1 MKNKDFPSGQWSEA
15 VVSEVVQLA
24 DRLLGNEYEVM
35 EKGRQD
41 IVTTLD
47 IQMEREIKA
56 LLLSRFPNDGFVGE
70 EENQTATNHKRIW
83 VCDPI
88 DGTLNFTQG
97 IPYFGV
103 QLALLE
109 GDAVLFSMIYLPKL
123 KELYTAIFGQGAF
136 LNGTSIATAQT
147 QTLEKSIVTFGDFS
161 KSNPSS
167 RTFQNELIGRLL
179 GKAMRIR
186 IQGASSVDFAFVS
199 SHKNAV
205 HILFSKNIWEMA
217 PGILLA
223 KEAGCVVHKFS
234 GANHGFEG
242 EGLIISAN
250 QNILDEILTEIEKM
264 KSL

>member
-1 MKNKDFPSGQWSEA
+1 MKNKDFPSGHWSEQ
-15 VVSEVVQLA
+15 VVREVVQLA
-24 DRLLGNEYEVM
+24 DRLLGNDYEVM

-41 IVTTLD
+41 IVTSLD

-56 LLLSRFPNDGFVGE
+56 LLLNLFPNDGFVGE
-70 EENQTATNHKRIW
+70 EENQTVSNHKRIW

-97 IPYFGV
+97 IPYFGI

-123 KELYTAIFGQGAF
+123 KELYVAILGQGAF
-136 LNGTSIATAQT
+136 LNGISIETNQGH
-147 QTLEKSIVTFGDFS
+147 QTLEKSIVSFGDFS

-223 KEAGCVVHKFS
+223 KEAGCIVYKFS
-234 GANHGFEG
+234 GEAHGFEG

-250 QNILDEILTEIEKM
+250 QNIQNEILLEIEKM
-264 KSL
+264 

>member
-1 MKNKDFPSGQWSEA
+1 MKNKDFLSEHWSDQ

-24 DRLLGNEYEVM
+24 DRLLGNDYEVM

-47 IQMEREIKA
+47 IQMEREIKS
-56 LLLSRFPNDGFVGE
+56 LLLNLFPNDGFVGE
-70 EENQTATNHKRIW
+70 EENQIASNHQRIW

-109 GDAVLFSMIYLPKL
+109 ENVVLFSMIYLPKL
-123 KELYTAIFGQGAF
+123 KELYTANLGHGAF
-136 LNGTSIATAQT
+136 LNGVSITANQL
-147 QTLEKSIVTFGDFS
+147 QSLTLEKSIVTFGDFS

-167 RTFQNELIGRLL
+167 RTFQNQLIGRLL
-179 GKAMRIR
+179 SKAMRIR

-199 SHKNAV
+199 SRKNAV

-223 KEAGCVVHKFS
+223 KEAGCAVYKFS
-234 GANHGFEG
+234 GAVHGFEG

-250 QNILDEILTEIEKM
+250 QCILEEILSEIEKL
-264 KSL
+264 S